1 MRQEKWIRFRLLI
14 VSAFIFPYICWTD
27 EENKSESDVILPRCD
42 KFQEMD
48 ESYFDRLEFIERHL
62 RDSIQRI
69 HDFDRLQ
76 QKLNMSDSKQNKKA
90 KSAQYFDYRAYLKR
104 QEKML
109 KEIDFLLL
117 EKRNEANRF
126 ADPAVFGTDN
136 ISNVSSTNRSNN
148 VVR

>member
-1 MRQEKWIRFRLLI
+1 
-14 VSAFIFPYICWTD
+14 
-27 EENKSESDVILPRCD
+27 
-42 KFQEMD
+42 
-48 ESYFDRLEFIERHL
+48 
-62 RDSIQRI
+62 
-69 HDFDRLQ
+69 
-76 QKLNMSDSKQNKKA
+76 MSDSKQNKKA